1 MSDEKFDQS
10 ELDKIL
16 KKIDEDIGENKTIDD
31 LFESAD
37 GKPLKKWTME
47 NIDKLIDGIENVV
60 IQKLPLQV

>member
-47 NIDKLIDGIENVV
+47 NIDKLIHVIEKN
-60 IQKLPLQV
+60 